1 MTLFPLDPPMPPL
14 PGRDDFP
21 YWDELRA
28 WAKINSDG
36 CTCVK
41 DIYVDACYEHDY
53 HYRHGF
59 TFPTVDFPSHPIN
72 EAQANTRFRIVM
84 QWESRFG
91 RFSPISW
98 IRYAGVSVFGRY
110 FYHPDANYPDKS

>member
-1 MTLFPLDPPMPPL
+1 MTGPTL
-14 PGRDDFP
+14 PGKDDTA
-21 YWDELRA
+21 YWDGPLGITP
-28 WAKINSDG
+28 WAKANSDG

-41 DIYVDACYEHDY
+41 DIYVKACWEHDY
-53 HYRHGF
+53 HYRHGH
-59 TFPTVDFPSHPIN
+59 TFPWPIAEPIN
-72 EAQANTRFRIVM
+72 EAQANTRFRQVM